1 MSSRTR
7 NIAGWTAVAISTFFS
22 ALWAFWG
29 SIENFHEGWYS
40 RELWRNFALMFIQYI
55 PWMFIPM
62 VAALAALWRRWF
74 GVALHIALAIGIVW
88 RFGFRP
94 PAAATLI
101 GAPMLALAFLYA
113 YGRPTPVS
121 WARRMVLWVPLAT
134 AVVCGAYPGWRSITR
149 PSTVDLSMRHIAGNG
164 VDLVWAPAGPGWDE
178 RGFSWFEAKNRC
190 DRLTADGTTLAPT
203 PQHLWRLPSVD
214 ETVRTM
220 IWRGRNAG
228 GEWDAATHEARYRE
242 MPDKEAPLWN
252 PYSMVIYWWTSDEAD
267 ASRAYI
273 VVYNGRVNSVL
284 KKAGPA
290 YMACRCVRSF

>member
-7 NIAGWTAVAISTFFS
+7 NIAGWTAAAISTFFS

-29 SIENFHEGWYS
+29 SIENFHEGWYY

-62 VAALAALWRRWF
+62 V
-74 GVALHIALAIGIVW
+74 
-88 RFGFRP
+88 
-94 PAAATLI
+94 
-101 GAPMLALAFLYA
+101 ALAFLYA

-164 VDLVWAPAGPGWDE
+164 VDLVWAPASPGWDE

-190 DRLTADGTTLAPT
+190 DWLTADGTTLAPT